1 MISQCIYDPYRFL
14 PRRYQCYA
22 LEALCCRRWLMQALE
37 FPARFSSKGTA
48 GLGCH
53 GGSRVECLWLLCY
66 IFISFSQRYIYS
78 TLLSTKD
85 QNEMYADDSKSEIGV
100 GFAALRRLQLAI
112 FLRQPRS
119 SLQLHVIFAV
129 VKMTRDLRNY
139 SIVTYCNSRSA
150 LQAIKSLHSSHPVVR
165 EAHDWLELVSARQN
179 CWVQRLVSKGRS
191 ELTGGPRQLPLSPGM
206 LALLSHTPPWNPASE
221 VGGSNGS

>member
-1 MISQCIYDPYRFL
+1 
-14 PRRYQCYA
+14 
-22 LEALCCRRWLMQALE
+22 
-37 FPARFSSKGTA
+37 
-48 GLGCH
+48 
-53 GGSRVECLWLLCY
+53 
-66 IFISFSQRYIYS
+66 
-78 TLLSTKD
+78 
-85 QNEMYADDSKSEIGV
+85 MYADDSKSEIGV
-100 GFAALRRLQLAI
+100 GFAALRRLQFAI

-221 VGGSNGS
+221 VGGSNGSRPLERNREIRNDLWQLNDLRPSRRASRGCVNKA